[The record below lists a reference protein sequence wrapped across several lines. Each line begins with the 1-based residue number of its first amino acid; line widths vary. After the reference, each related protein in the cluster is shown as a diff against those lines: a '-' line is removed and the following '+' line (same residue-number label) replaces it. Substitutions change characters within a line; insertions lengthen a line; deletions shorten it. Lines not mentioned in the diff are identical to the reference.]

1 MRKRDIRSELSEFR
15 CYIFQNGGLVEI
27 PPPSNWN
34 GLHLHHF
41 ITTQWQQNNPE
52 KFEQVKHLQ
61 KLIFLPPEMHMDLHA
76 RHSKFKEKYGIEI
89 SELLFDWREYM
100 ITANKARA
108 KSDANSIKLL
118 RADIEKLINKAI
130 EKGTCTAFKSGQV
143 PEVIQEELKDN
154 GFYIKVCPT
163 GMKIMW

>member
-1 MRKRDIRSELSEFR
+1 MRKRDIRAELNEFR
-15 CYIFQNGGLVEI
+15 CYIFKNGRLI
-27 PPPSNWN
+27 AISPPLHWH

-52 KFEQVKHLQ
+52 KFEQVRHLQ

-100 ITANKARA
+100 ITADKARA
-108 KSDANSIKLL
+108 QSDANSIKLL
-118 RADIEKLINKAI
+118 REDIEKLINKAI
-130 EKGTCTAFKSGQV
+130 AKGLRTVFKTGQV
-143 PEVIQEELKDN
+143 PEVLQEELKEY
-154 GFYIKVCPT
+154 GFNVEVCPT
-163 GMKIMW
+163 GMKVMW